1 LKNEEVGIRVL
12 YYVPSTKYDVWIR
25 ILTQIFILKDHGTL
39 YLVLRTFFLFSPKNT
54 TLMAMKKI
62 GFFSALIL
70 PTLLFLGMQ
79 WGGPFLWMIHIFV
92 FLLVPLMD
100 YVIQKDT
107 ANVPAAEVSESMKA
121 QFYKLITFVWVY
133 VQLAVLILGFY
144 VVSTQE
150 LSMISWIAFTT
161 GMALIT
167 GGIGIT
173 VAHELGHRT
182 ERIEQIYSKIL
193 LMTVCYMHFFIEHN
207 RGHHVRVATPEDPAT
222 SRKGETFYG
231 FWWRS
236 VTQGYLSSWH
246 LEAERLKKK
255 GQRFWS
261 LSNQMIWFQILPLL
275 FITFFSGLFSYL
287 GGRLVWEVP
296 AFFFIQSILGFSLL
310 ELVNYLEHYGMQRK
324 RLPSGQYE
332 KVTPLHSWNAS
343 QLVSNFLL
351 FQLQRHSDHHASAHK
366 RYQVLDHNEDSPQLP
381 AGYSAMIILA
391 CIPPLWF
398 AVMDPR
404 LADWQKERNIEL
416 VE

>member
-1 LKNEEVGIRVL
+1 MH
-12 YYVPSTKYDVWIR
+12 YTW
-25 ILTQIFILKDHGTL
+25 
-39 YLVLRTFFLFSPKNT
+39 YLVLCTMYIFLFSPKNT

-70 PTLLFLGMQ
+70 PALLFLGMQ

-100 YVIQKDT
+100 YVIQKDK

-121 QFYKLITFVWVY
+121 QFYKLITFIWVY
-133 VQLAVLILGFY
+133 VQLAVLIWGFY

-150 LSMISWIAFTT
+150 LSMISWIAFAT

-182 ERIEQIYSKIL
+182 EKIEQTYSKIL

-222 SRKGETFYG
+222 SRKGETFYA

-255 GQRFWS
+255 GQGLWS

-275 FITFFSGLFSYL
+275 FIAFLFGLCSYL

-391 CIPPLWF
+391 FIPPLWF

-404 LADWQKERNIEL
+404 LAEWQKERNIEL

>member
-1 LKNEEVGIRVL
+1 MGIRVL

-79 WGGPFLWMIHIFV
+79 WGSPFLWMIHIFV

-133 VQLAVLILGFY
+133 VQLAVLIWGFY

>member
-1 LKNEEVGIRVL
+1 MGIRVL

-107 ANVPAAEVSESMKA
+107 ANVPAVEVSESMKA

-133 VQLAVLILGFY
+133 VQLAVLIWGFY

>member
-1 LKNEEVGIRVL
+1 MGIRVL

-133 VQLAVLILGFY
+133 VQLAVLIWGFY

>member
-1 LKNEEVGIRVL
+1 MKKRGTE
-12 YYVPSTKYDVWIR
+12 PSTKYEVQSMDSCSDPSRTTEESW
-25 ILTQIFILKDHGTL
+25 
-39 YLVLRTFFLFSPKNT
+39 YLVLGTKYKFLFSSKNA

-79 WGGPFLWMIHIFV
+79 WGGPFQWMIHIFV

-133 VQLAVLILGFY
+133 VQLAVLIWGFY
-144 VVSTQE
+144 VVTTQE
-150 LSMISWIAFTT
+150 LSMISWIAFAT

-182 ERIEQIYSKIL
+182 EKIEQNYSKIL

-222 SRKGETFYG
+222 SRKGETFYA

-255 GQRFWS
+255 GQSLWS

-275 FITFFSGLFSYL
+275 FIAFFFGLFSYL

-391 CIPPLWF
+391 FIPPLWF

-404 LADWQKERNIEL
+404 LAEWQKERNIEL

>member
-1 LKNEEVGIRVL
+1 MSLV
-12 YYVPSTKYDVWIR
+12 SCFS
-25 ILTQIFILKDHGTL
+25 ILVSDPTL
-39 YLVLRTFFLFSPKNT
+39 YIVLGTWYKFLFSSKNA
-54 TLMAMKKI
+54 TLTAMKKI

-79 WGGPFLWMIHIFV
+79 WGGPFQWMIHIFV

-133 VQLAVLILGFY
+133 VQLAVLIWGFY

-150 LSMISWIAFTT
+150 LSMISWIAFAT

-182 ERIEQIYSKIL
+182 EKIEQTYSKIL

-222 SRKGETFYG
+222 SRKGETFYA

-255 GQRFWS
+255 GQSLWS

-275 FITFFSGLFSYL
+275 FIAFFFGLFSYL

-296 AFFFIQSILGFSLL
+296 VFFFIQSILGFSLL

-391 CIPPLWF
+391 FIPPLWF

>member
-1 LKNEEVGIRVL
+1 
-12 YYVPSTKYDVWIR
+12 
-25 ILTQIFILKDHGTL
+25 
-39 YLVLRTFFLFSPKNT
+39 LVLRTFFLFSPKNT

-133 VQLAVLILGFY
+133 VQLAVLIWGFY

>member
-1 LKNEEVGIRVL
+1 MGIRVL

-133 VQLAVLILGFY
+133 VQLAVLIWGFY

-343 QLVSNFLL
+343 QLVSNLLL

>member
-133 VQLAVLILGFY
+133 VQLAVLIWGFY

>member
-1 LKNEEVGIRVL
+1 MKNEEGNSSAVL
-12 YYVPSTKYDVWIR
+12 CTKYDVWIR

-70 PTLLFLGMQ
+70 QTLLFLGMQ

-133 VQLAVLILGFY
+133 VQLAVLIFGFY

-391 CIPPLWF
+391 CIPPLLF